1 MNDRSM
7 EIIARAIITD
17 ETQTKM
23 LFCAPKDVPYVYLP
37 GGHVEFG
44 ETAKIALV
52 RELYE
57 EMGVGADAGE
67 FHFVGVAENIFMQ
80 ENLSR
85 HEINFYF
92 EVRGIFSGNEQVS
105 SLEEEISFQWLAL
118 ADISNFT
125 LFPKEVRELLSGWV
139 PGKRISLESLS

>member
-1 MNDRSM
+1 MNDRSSI

-23 LFCAPKDVPYVYLP
+23 LFCAPKDLSYVYLP

-52 RELYE
+52 RELRE
-57 EMGVGADAGE
+57 EMGIVDAGE
-67 FHFVGVAENIFMQ
+67 FHFVGLAENIFMQ
-80 ENLSR
+80 KNISH

-92 EVRGIFSGNEQVS
+92 EVHGIFSGNEEVP
-105 SLEEEISFQWLAL
+105 SLEEEISLHWLAL

-125 LFPKEVRELLSGWV
+125 LFPKEVKELLSGWV
-139 PGKRISLESLS
+139 PRKRISSESLS